1 MVIERRHLQQHL
13 ELAAQAYGLDLPL
26 APGAVQPRTTPPPS
40 AEPRPAANPTA
51 PPAAAALTATGTEAD
66 SVAAMPRPSRAP
78 ATTAPPA
85 AREPSA
91 AAPTASHGDDK
102 QSDARRSDDS
112 PSDANLS
119 DAGGDGQIDGQLGE
133 PVDDP
138 VARLQAL
145 RNEVLPCTRCKLSQ
159 GRTHTVFGE
168 GNPRARVMFIGEA
181 PGAREDQT
189 GRPFV
194 GDAGQL
200 LDRIITGAM
209 GLQRQDVYIA
219 NINKCRPPGNRA
231 PEPDEVAACLPF
243 LRQQIEIVRPEV
255 LVCLGRTAAQN
266 LLSTTASTTALRG
279 RELEYLGIPV
289 VVTWHPAYL
298 LREPA
303 HKRETWEDIKRVNR
317 LLGRPEV
324 PPAGAG

>member
-1 MVIERRHLQQHL
+1 MAIERRHLQQHL
-13 ELAAQAYGLDLPL
+13 ELAAQAYGTDLPL
-26 APGAVQPRTTPPPS
+26 PPGNVQPRAPELPPPTQ
-40 AEPRPAANPTA
+40 PAVAPPSVPPAVLRAPVGPVDPQADDRRHEA
-51 PPAAAALTATGTEAD
+51 PPAG
-66 SVAAMPRPSRAP
+66 
-78 ATTAPPA
+78 
-85 AREPSA
+85 
-91 AAPTASHGDDK
+91 
-102 QSDARRSDDS
+102 DS
-112 PSDANLS
+112 P
-119 DAGGDGQIDGQLGE
+119 AGG
-133 PVDDP
+133 PVADAPGDQPAEDP

-200 LDRIITGAM
+200 LDRILTGAM

-279 RELEYLGIPV
+279 RDLEYQGIPV

-324 PPAGAG
+324 PPAGGS

>member
-1 MVIERRHLQQHL
+1 MVCSPGSRTIRWLPIRGAARTPRVVIERRHLQQHL
-13 ELAAQAYGLDLPL
+13 ELAAQAYGPDLPL
-26 APGAVQPRTTPPPS
+26 PLGVATPRI
-40 AEPRPAANPTA
+40 PTA
-51 PPAAAALTATGTEAD
+51 T
-66 SVAAMPRPSRAP
+66 P
-78 ATTAPPA
+78 ATTSSPTPM
-85 AREPSA
+85 A
-91 AAPTASHGDDK
+91 AAPTTRTAP
-102 QSDARRSDDS
+102 A
-112 PSDANLS
+112 A
-119 DAGGDGQIDGQLGE
+119 AIATV
-133 PVDDP
+133 PVTRAAEAPP
-138 VARLQAL
+138 VAPAAQAPADESPGDESPAGESPADGSPADDAATRLQAL
-145 RNEVLPCTRCKLSQ
+145 RNEVLPCTRCKLHQ
-159 GRTHTVFGE
+159 GRQHTVFGE

-200 LDRIITGAM
+200 LDRILTGAM

-219 NINKCRPPGNRA
+219 NINKCRPPGNRV

-243 LRQQIEIVRPEV
+243 LQQQIAIVRPEV

-279 RELEYLGIPV
+279 RELQYQGIPV

-324 PPAGAG
+324 PPPTAS

>member
-1 MVIERRHLQQHL
+1 MVIDRRHLQQHL
-13 ELAAQAYGLDLPL
+13 ELAAQAYGPDLPL
-26 APGAVQPRTTPPPS
+26 PAVTVVRRAADAIPAPPPATAAPAALAPAPAPVSPSTPPVTAPAAPATPPP
-40 AEPRPAANPTA
+40 
-51 PPAAAALTATGTEAD
+51 
-66 SVAAMPRPSRAP
+66 
-78 ATTAPPA
+78 
-85 AREPSA
+85 AREPA
-91 AAPTASHGDDK
+91 TAAPITA
-102 QSDARRSDDS
+102 A
-112 PSDANLS
+112 PIP
-119 DAGGDGQIDGQLGE
+119 AG
-133 PVDDP
+133 DDP
-138 VARLQAL
+138 VAQLQLL
-145 RNEVLPCTRCKLSQ
+145 RNEVLPCTRCKLHQ
-159 GRTHTVFGE
+159 GRQHTVFGE

-181 PGAREDQT
+181 PGAREDQS

-231 PEPDEVAACLPF
+231 PEADEVAACLPF

-324 PPAGAG
+324 PPASGA